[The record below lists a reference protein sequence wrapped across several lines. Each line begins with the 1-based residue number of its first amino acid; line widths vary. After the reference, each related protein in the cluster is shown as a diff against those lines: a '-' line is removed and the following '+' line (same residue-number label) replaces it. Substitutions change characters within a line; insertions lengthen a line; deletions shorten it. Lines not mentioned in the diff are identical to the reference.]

1 METVQRGSQWHF
13 RRGDHVHSGM
23 SSLLAFYYVLSCVPV
38 IMMTTDQIP
47 RVPTCFGHHS
57 EQLHPDKSTGLQDMG
72 GSMQPL
78 CFTVQSPP
86 PNPDPLPTGA
96 EPSSSKKPQHWQDY
110 SSLGWVPNPGLG
122 RLGTK
127 PWTFLPPLSGP
138 SQPSAAPS
146 PPSRSIF
153 SAFLKAASEREA
165 RRQLLFIYMGI
176 TGDQKSALK

>member
-86 PNPDPLPTGA
+86 PTPTPSPQELNPHLLRSHSTGRIIPVWGGCPTLVWGGWGPSPGHFCLPCQAPVNLPLPQVLLPGA
-96 EPSSSKKPQHWQDY
+96 F
-110 SSLGWVPNPGLG
+110 SLH
-122 RLGTK
+122 
-127 PWTFLPPLSGP
+127 S
-138 SQPSAAPS
+138 
-146 PPSRSIF
+146 
-153 SAFLKAASEREA
+153 
-165 RRQLLFIYMGI
+165 
-176 TGDQKSALK
+176 